1 VVRRTARLL
10 ALSLL
15 ALSCA
20 WAARALQRDLATP
33 RDLHGAQ
40 HGGASECTRCH
51 PDHAASFGRTF
62 HRTMT
67 QLASERSVLGRF
79 DDQPIDYFGVRARAS
94 RGPRGEFV
102 IEYAGPQL
110 PATRF
115 VVEKTVGSRRYQQYI
130 AARDGELVRLPI
142 AYHIEEQRW
151 FHMNGAFL
159 TPDPQPEPALARH
172 DYERHVTR
180 WNDNCVFCHNVAPN
194 PGKRA
199 GTGRARF
206 DTQVAELGV
215 ACEACHGPG
224 LQHAR
229 ANANP
234 LRRYALQLSGACDPS
249 IVNPARLAPER
260 ALDVCGRCHGQRIT
274 DDIEAFLRRGDPFVP
289 GDDLALFSAPLWHD
303 TTLHGE
309 AAFAARFWPDG
320 TPRLTAYEYQGVLQ
334 SPCAQRGA
342 LTCLSCH
349 GMHEGDP
356 RGQLRPDK
364 LGAAQCTQCHAE
376 LAVSGAQRAH
386 ARHPEPSAL
395 PSCVDCHMPSVVY
408 GVLDVHPSHR
418 IELPDPARDAAA
430 QRPDAC
436 TLCHVDQTRAWAS
449 RQRDVLWPRLDATR
463 GVHGAGAPPRSDA
476 ARGLHG
482 AAAPPRSDATRG
494 VHGAA
499 APPRSDAARG
509 LHGAA
514 APPRSDATRGVHG
527 AGAPPRSDA
536 ARGLHGAAAPPRSD
550 AARGLHGAG
559 ASLPEASAWS
569 EAETQLFAGDPVER
583 ALAAHALGRRAP
595 PRSDERHTAL
605 LLEVMQYDPYPAVR
619 HLALRSL
626 RARFGEHARA
636 NANVHVNEPEQP
648 RRAAA
653 GSARSAARL
662 HPRIPPR
669 RPRQRPGCRARPL
682 QPRRARRGARAR
694 AASARADAGHR
705 HRRVKCRHSIKNSC
719 ARVASASP
727 P

>member
-1 VVRRTARLL
+1 
-10 ALSLL
+10 
-15 ALSCA
+15 
-20 WAARALQRDLATP
+20 
-33 RDLHGAQ
+33 
-40 HGGASECTRCH
+40 
-51 PDHAASFGRTF
+51 
-62 HRTMT
+62 
-67 QLASERSVLGRF
+67 
-79 DDQPIDYFGVRARAS
+79 
-94 RGPRGEFV
+94 
-102 IEYAGPQL
+102 
-110 PATRF
+110 
-115 VVEKTVGSRRYQQYI
+115 
-130 AARDGELVRLPI
+130 
-142 AYHIEEQRW
+142 
-151 FHMNGAFL
+151 MNGAFL
-159 TPDPQPEPALARH
+159 TPDPQPAPALARH

-199 GTGRARF
+199 GTGGPHF

-234 LRRYALQLSGACDPS
+234 LRRYALHLSGAPDPS

-274 DDIEAFLRRGDPFVP
+274 DDVEAFLRRGDPFVP

-309 AAFAARFWPDG
+309 AVFAARFWPDG

-376 LAVSGAQRAH
+376 LAASGAQRAH
-386 ARHPEPSAL
+386 ARHPAPAAL

-436 TLCHVDQTRAWAS
+436 TLCHVDKTRAWAS
-449 RQRDVLWPRLDATR
+449 RQRDALWPRSNLAR
-463 GVHGAGAPPRSDA
+463 AVPGAGAPPRSDVA
-476 ARGLHG
+476 GTD
-482 AAAPPRSDATRG
+482 APPHSDATRA
-494 VHGAA
+494 VPGA
-499 APPRSDAARG
+499 D
-509 LHGAA
+509 
-514 APPRSDATRGVHG
+514 
-527 AGAPPRSDA
+527 
-536 ARGLHGAAAPPRSD
+536 
-550 AARGLHGAG
+550 

-595 PRSDERHTAL
+595 PRTDERHAAL
-605 LLEVMQYDPYPAVR
+605 LLEAMQHDPYPAVR
-619 HLALRSL
+619 HLALRAL
-626 RARFGEHARA
+626 RARSGAHELSALLRDFIPESSPEARARSLSAARARFTLATPAAEHARA
-636 NANVHVNEPEQP
+636 
-648 RRAAA
+648 
-653 GSARSAARL
+653 L
-662 HPRIPPR
+662 
-669 RPRQRPGCRARPL
+669 
-682 QPRRARRGARAR
+682 RAR
-694 AASARADAGHR
+694 AQTLAIDIGE
-705 HRRVKCRHSIKNSC
+705 
-719 ARVASASP
+719 
-727 P
+727 